1 MHQFS
6 PAEVPVHMKLAQ
18 EFALM
23 DKYYTSFPG
32 PSTPNHLFI
41 MSATSA
47 GCTTTGE
54 DYQCTS
60 GKKFPQKTIFESL
73 ARQVTWPRL
82 GHGASHAPPHSSP
95 RSSPSA
101 RTRRGTTSSTTPH
114 GTTSSSGS
122 TLPRAPPASPAT
134 TTSTIGRG
142 RAISRTFRSYYRAR
156 APTRRAATART
167 TTTRA
172 TTSRWASG

>member
-1 MHQFS
+1 MPQTSRDPAS
-6 PAEVPVHMKLAQ
+6 PSYQVPVHIKLAQ

-73 ARQVTWPRL
+73 ARQMTSRHCCQYHYRHLHHLHHHLHLLVASLPPEQDVELLHQRHGMELFPRVVQ
-82 GHGASHAPPHSSP
+82 HAGG
-95 RSSPSA
+95 R
-101 RTRRGTTSSTTPH
+101 RRRRG
-114 GTTSSSGS
+114 
-122 TLPRAPPASPAT
+122 L
-134 TTSTIGRG
+134 
-142 RAISRTFRSYYRAR
+142 
-156 APTRRAATART
+156 
-167 TTTRA
+167 
-172 TTSRWASG
+172 

>member
-54 DYQCTS
+54 DYQCSS

-73 ARQVTWPRL
+73 ARNNHSWNYFINDTAWKYAAPQPARRPCSARPRL
-82 GHGASHAPPHSSP
+82 
-95 RSSPSA
+95 SA
-101 RTRRGTTSSTTPH
+101 C
-114 GTTSSSGS
+114 
-122 TLPRAPPASPAT
+122 
-134 TTSTIGRG
+134 
-142 RAISRTFRSYYRAR
+142 
-156 APTRRAATART
+156 
-167 TTTRA
+167 
-172 TTSRWASG
+172 